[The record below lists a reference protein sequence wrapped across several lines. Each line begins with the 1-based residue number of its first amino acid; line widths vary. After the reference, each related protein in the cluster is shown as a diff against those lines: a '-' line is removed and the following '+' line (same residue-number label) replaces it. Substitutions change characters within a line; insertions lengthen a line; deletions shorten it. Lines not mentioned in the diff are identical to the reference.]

1 MSNSINI
8 VSLQSYCES
17 NDLIQV
23 SGKTVRTNDNGYPFI
38 TFMDKG
44 NKAHNI
50 YFSKAEA
57 EKVSDSTPINMS
69 FLRDFKVSMAET
81 KENGKLP
88 KLTRGSDDR
97 TDLAW

>member
-17 NDLIQV
+17 NDLVQV
-23 SGKTVRTNDNGYPFI
+23 SGKTVRTNSNGYPFI

-44 NKAHNI
+44 NEAHNI

-57 EKVSDSTPINMS
+57 ENVSESTPINMS
-69 FLRDFKVSMAET
+69 LLSALKVSMAET

-88 KLTRGSDDR
+88 KLTKGSDNR
-97 TDLAW
+97 LDLDW